1 MYMFVRVRVCVL
13 CALHVF
19 LGLSCTDHGAEEV
32 ATCAATQWSQNT
44 PNPHVFL
51 QESGSADE
59 ELTLQ
64 RIVRVPRRVSLGT
77 RLPRLRAPGQYS

>member
-1 MYMFVRVRVCVL
+1 MYIIMFVRVRVCVS

-19 LGLSCTDHGAEEV
+19 LGLSCTIEV

-51 QESGSADE
+51 QESGSADKSAE
-59 ELTLQ
+59 SSSTPTCQSGNESTQTARARTVELA
-64 RIVRVPRRVSLGT
+64 S
-77 RLPRLRAPGQYS
+77 